1 MVLMAMSAVTLLSVH
16 CVFMSFRETMR
27 KSPQNYVLLALF
39 TLAKGVFWL
48 VVSHIFLL
56 EHGGITITQF
66 IDFLQRSMMIKHQIW
81 ALGTPDFKTNTQLY
95 LDIYIYILYLRNEM
109 IIPLDYDS
117 RIWMVI
123 SHLTSIKNLSAQGQS
138 PLLVACLSLSFVG
151 Q

>member
-1 MVLMAMSAVTLLSVH
+1 
-16 CVFMSFRETMR
+16 
-27 KSPQNYVLLALF
+27 
-39 TLAKGVFWL
+39 

-95 LDIYIYILYLRNEM
+95 LYIYILYLRNEM

-123 SHLTSIKNLSAQGQS
+123 SHLTSIKNLSAQGKS

>member
-1 MVLMAMSAVTLLSVH
+1 MAMSAVTLLSVH
-16 CVFMSFRETMR
+16 CVFMCFRETMR

-56 EHGGITITQF
+56 EHGGITQF
-66 IDFLQRSMMIKHQIW
+66 IDFLQRPMMIKHQIW

-95 LDIYIYILYLRNEM
+95 LYHSISIYIYSIYLRNEM

-123 SHLTSIKNLSAQGQS
+123 SHLTSIKNLSAQGKS
-138 PLLVACLSLSFVG
+138 PLLVACLSPSFVG